1 MSLSELLASATR
13 APGLLEV
20 TIPPVWHQG
29 RTAYGG
35 LTTALAFEA
44 ARSISDD
51 LPPLR
56 SAQIAFVGPVQG
68 AVSARATLLRRGR
81 STAFVE
87 SKISVDGSVAFAAT
101 FVFSADRESAT
112 SLEADSAP
120 DVPLPEAATERG
132 HKLMAPSF
140 LTHFDFRF
148 ARPPQRGVPDI
159 LQWARLRERDE
170 LDPITELLMIADALP
185 PGAMPLMPSFAPVSS
200 VTWHINL
207 LSSHTATRDGWWLLH
222 AAAQNAGAGL
232 SSQSMDIWNADG
244 RAIAKGMQC
253 MALFG

>member
-1 MSLSELLASATR
+1 MSLAELLASATR
-13 APGLLEV
+13 TAGALEV
-20 TIPPVWHQG
+20 IIPPVWHQG

-35 LTTALAFEA
+35 LTTALAYET
-44 ARSISDD
+44 ARSVADD

-56 SAQIAFVGPVQG
+56 SAQIAFIGPVQD
-68 AVSARATLLRRGR
+68 AVTAQAVLLRRGR

-87 SKISVDGSVAFAAT
+87 TKLKAGGDIAFSAV

-112 SLEADSAP
+112 TLAADPAP
-120 DVPLPEAATERG
+120 DAPVPEAAPERG
-132 HKLMAPSF
+132 AKLMAPSF

-148 ARPPQRGVPDI
+148 ARPPQRGVPNI
-159 LQWARLRERDE
+159 LQWARLRDREG

-185 PGAMPLMPSFAPVSS
+185 PGAMPLMPNFAPVSS

-207 LSSHTATRDGWWLLH
+207 LSSVTQTRDGWWLLQ
-222 AAAQNAGAGL
+222 AAAQNAGHGL

-244 RAIAKGMQC
+244 QPIAKGMQC